1 MLHQNLYH
9 FVTVVECGSLTKAA
23 AQLFLSPTSVMKQL
37 NAFEEELGVTL
48 TIRTKQGITL
58 TPAGEVIY
66 EEGKRLIK
74 EAQDAIRR
82 ARALEAQA
90 DEKIVIRIG
99 TSSLYPASILT
110 VLWEQAGLMYYHEAK
125 RYKIELVQIH
135 DSVDDAIEILGRT
148 VDIIVRLCD
157 SQKLRRH
164 VRIEQLG
171 YCRFNCA
178 VPVGSDLA
186 GKDRL
191 QPSDFAGHKITVY
204 DRTDSPINNILAQDL
219 ERIPGIQ
226 IAEAP
231 YFNLELFNRC
241 SNENSILLV
250 NTLWKELHPSLIIK
264 EVDWNYKV
272 PLGMLYSQNSPKEIG
287 DFVLLLAKVNESIRA
302 YS

>member
-1 MLHQNLYH
+1 MYNPALDT
-9 FVTVVECGSLTKAA
+9 FVRAA
-23 AQLFLSPTSVMKQL
+23 
-37 NAFEEELGVTL
+37 ELGSFSKVAEESYISPSAVIQQINHL
-48 TIRTKQGITL
+48 EADLNVRLFHRSKKGVTL

-241 SNENSILLV
+241 SN
-250 NTLWKELHPSLIIK
+250 
-264 EVDWNYKV
+264 
-272 PLGMLYSQNSPKEIG
+272 
-287 DFVLLLAKVNESIRA
+287 
-302 YS
+302 

>member
-9 FVTVVECGSLTKAA
+9 FLTVVECGSLTKAA
-23 AQLFLSPTSVMKQL
+23 AQLYLSPTSVMKQL
-37 NAFEEELGVTL
+37 NAFEESLGLTL
-48 TIRTKQGITL
+48 TVRTKHGISL

-66 EEGKRLIK
+66 EEGKRLRK
-74 EAQDAIRR
+74 EVQEVVNH
-82 ARALEAQA
+82 ARALESQA
-90 DEKIVIRIG
+90 DEKVVIRIG

-135 DSVDDAIEILGRT
+135 DSVDDAVEILGRT

-164 VRIEQLG
+164 VRIQQLG
-171 YCRFNCA
+171 FCRFNCA

-186 GKDRL
+186 AKTRL
-191 QPSDFAGHKITVY
+191 KPEDFAGHKITVY
-204 DRTDSPINNILAQDL
+204 DRTDSPINNKLAQDL
-219 ERIPGIQ
+219 EGIPDIQ
-226 IAEAP
+226 IAEAQ

-241 SNENSILLV
+241 SDENSILLV

-264 EVDWNYKV
+264 EVDWDYRV
-272 PLGMLYSQNSPKEIG
+272 PLGMLYAQNSPQEIG
-287 DFVLLLAKVNESIRA
+287 DFVKLLAKVNQSIRA